1 MVHAVNPRLD
11 LLERMI
17 YLRSV
22 DQFIADHYKDQEM
35 RCPTHLSIGQEG
47 PSAAVGMVLRPTDYA
62 VSTHRGHY
70 HYLAK
75 GGDLD
80 AMVAEIYGRVTGCAR
95 GRGGSMHLIDEKVG
109 FKGTTAIVGNS
120 IPVGTGLGLAQKLD
134 GGDGIALVCL
144 GDAAVET
151 GSFWESVN
159 FAATQKL
166 PVLYLCEN
174 NLYSVYTPMEPR
186 QPAGRKIHQMAAAM
200 GLTTFHGD
208 GNDAE
213 QALGLLQNAV
223 DGIRAGNGP
232 ALVELATYRWREHCG
247 PNFDNDIGYRTEEE
261 YLSWKDRDPIAALEA
276 KIADDAEAV
285 ARIASFRAQNQAR
298 LEAAFSAAKAAP
310 WPPVE
315 EGYVDEYAVAP
326 GAAQ

>member
-1 MVHAVNPRLD
+1 MVHALSTKLE

-22 DQFIADHYKDQEM
+22 DQFIADTYKEQQM

-47 PSAAVGMVLRPTDYA
+47 PSAAIGMVLRDTDYA
-62 VSTHRGHY
+62 ISTHRGHY

-80 AMVAEIYGRVTGCAR
+80 AMIAEIHGRVTGCAR

-134 GGDGIALVCL
+134 GADGLSVVFL

-151 GSFWESVN
+151 GSFWESAN
-159 FAATQKL
+159 FAAAQKL
-166 PVLYLCEN
+166 PVLFLCEN
-174 NLYSVYTPMEPR
+174 NLYSVYTPLGPR
-186 QPAGRKIHQMAAAM
+186 QPEGRNIHEMVAAM
-200 GLTTFHGD
+200 GLTTYHGD

-213 QALGLLQNAV
+213 EALSRVSQAV
-223 DGIRAGNGP
+223 DSIRSGNGP
-232 ALVELATYRWREHCG
+232 AFVELSTYRWREHCG

-261 YLSWKDRDPIAALEA
+261 FQEWKERDPIRTLEA
-276 KIADDAEAV
+276 KIADDADAV
-285 ARIASFRAQNQAR
+285 ARIETFRADNQAR
-298 LEAAFSAAKAAP
+298 LEAAFNAAKAAP
-310 WPPVE
+310 WPPME

-326 GAAQ
+326 KAEQ

>member
-1 MVHAVNPRLD
+1 LVYALTTQLD

-22 DQFIADHYKDQEM
+22 DQFIADHYKEQEM

-47 PSAAVGMVLRPTDYA
+47 PAAAIGIVLRNTDYA
-62 VSTHRGHY
+62 ISTHRGHY

-75 GGDLD
+75 GGDLN
-80 AMVAEIYGRVTGCAR
+80 AMAAELYGRVTGCAR
-95 GRGGSMHLIDEKVG
+95 GRGGSMHLIDENVG

-120 IPVGTGLGLAQKLD
+120 IPIGTGLGLAQKLN
-134 GGDGIALVCL
+134 GGDGIAVVFL

-174 NLYSVYTPMEPR
+174 NLYSVYTPMGPR
-186 QPAGRKIHQMAAAM
+186 QPEGRKIHEMAAAM
-200 GLTTFHGD
+200 GLIAFHGD
-208 GNDAE
+208 GNNAEEALSVLE
-213 QALGLLQNAV
+213 QAVGS
-223 DGIRAGNGP
+223 IRSGKGP
-232 ALVELATYRWREHCG
+232 ALVEFSTYRWREHCG
-247 PNFDNDIGYRTEEE
+247 PDFDNTIGYRSEEE
-261 YLSWKDRDPIAALEA
+261 FLEWKGRDPIRALEEN
-276 KIADDAEAV
+276 IADNAHAV
-285 ARIASFRAQNQAR
+285 ARIEAFRIANQVR
-298 LEAAFSAAKAAP
+298 IETAFSAAKAAP
-310 WPPVE
+310 WPPIE

-326 GAAQ
+326 GAA